1 MWRLAI
7 RILHPYSRVPAMICS
22 AHLSRLVP
30 SNFQYLRGEADLLAG
45 AFARFMEQKWPA
57 GAWRHR
63 RDERSF
69 QQLGNLRGINPIA
82 LEDGTYQPQAPAPTQ
97 LNSCIS
103 PESGNQTRLKNL
115 CHANFVSLAGTWPWS
130 GALFLVV
137 FLARVITLVHRVKEG
152 KADSGI
158 YAQ

>member
-1 MWRLAI
+1 MRAI
-7 RILHPYSRVPAMICS
+7 FS
-22 AHLSRLVP
+22 AVGEFEGYDPDHRGTRRTSAGFRGGLSAEIP
-30 SNFQYLRGEADLLAG
+30 C
-45 AFARFMEQKWPA
+45 P
-57 GAWRHR
+57 
-63 RDERSF
+63 
-69 QQLGNLRGINPIA
+69 